1 MPELERMVRIRQCI
15 GGVYPRFIFDSPSV
29 IARLTKSAEAIP
41 GGYRAEFT
49 LSGGEILR
57 PDKSGL
63 RMTKGK
69 GLVMTRSE
77 GLAMTGRFW
86 E

>member
-1 MPELERMVRIRQCI
+1 MPELERMVRIRQCS
-15 GGVYPRFIFDSPSV
+15 GGVYPRLLLSSSSV
-29 IARLTKSAEAIP
+29 IARHDSAGAIP
-41 GGYRAEFT
+41 GGYHAEFT

>member
-29 IARLTKSAEAIP
+29 IARHDSAEAIP

-49 LSGGEILR
+49 LSRDEIIHLR
-57 PDKSGL
+57 L
-63 RMTKGK
+63 RMTKGR
-69 GLVMTRSE
+69 GSVITRGE
-77 GLAMTGRFW
+77 GLAMTIKVGYSQ
-86 E
+86 